1 MTFSDVVREILTSTS
16 QPMSPQEI
24 RAVIKEKYSPQYYG
38 TQSHINNVEKG
49 HYKDI
54 DHALLAQIYTLVGT
68 SDSFFCDK
76 SQKPM
81 RISLFSDR
89 TEPTPSIEDFETDEG
104 FVYILKTDT
113 YTKEGKE
120 IIKIGFTAQDI
131 NQRINQLYTTGVPFK
146 FKVHAV
152 YQTKNF
158 IGLETALHKLLDPF
172 KLNKSREFF
181 IEDALAYIEKIIEL
195 HKAIQGE
202 V

>member
-1 MTFSDVVREILTSTS
+1 MLVPILGSLSSERVLIFILTRREGYAREIA
-16 QPMSPQEI
+16 
-24 RAVIKEKYSPQYYG
+24 R
-38 TQSHINNVEKG
+38 
-49 HYKDI
+49 
-54 DHALLAQIYTLVGT
+54 
-68 SDSFFCDK
+68 F
-76 SQKPM
+76 
-81 RISLFSDR
+81 
-89 TEPTPSIEDFETDEG
+89 FETDEG
-104 FVYILKTDT
+104 FVYVLKTDT
-113 YTKEGKE
+113 YTKDGKE

-181 IEDALAYIEKIIEL
+181 IEDALAYIEKIVEL
-195 HKAIQGE
+195 HKTIQGE

>member
-1 MTFSDVVREILTSTS
+1 MTFSDVVREILASAS

-24 RAVIKEKYSPQYYG
+24 RDVVKTKYPQYYG

-54 DHALLAQIYTLVGT
+54 DHALLAQIYTVVGT
-68 SDSFFCDK
+68 NDVFFCDK

-81 RISLFSDR
+81 KISLFNDQ
-89 TEPTPSIEDFETDEG
+89 TEPTPSIEDFENEQG
-104 FVYILKTDT
+104 FLYVLRTDT
-113 YTKEGKE
+113 YTKDGKE
-120 IIKIGFTAQDI
+120 IIKIGFTSQDV

-146 FKVHAV
+146 FKIHAT

-158 IGLETALHKLLDPF
+158 IGLEAALHKLLDPF

-181 IEDALAYIEKIIEL
+181 VEDALAYINKIVEV